1 MGDLFG
7 GGGGTKEKSDITKN
21 VKQSSSQLLG
31 SINPFLAKGAV
42 GDLLKKQSPVGS
54 NLQGI
59 PDVLTFDQ
67 FGNPLPVGS
76 NNLPSI
82 LPKMV
87 DIGNFNTLFEKADSG
102 SLSPTAQSLL
112 SGFTDTALGGTDYGK
127 LFGSLGLG
135 GSGGSGGGGSV
146 KATPPANI
154 GVLTSNIIKD
164 LPTEFQDFI
173 SNTLDASSPERVG
186 EILDD
191 FDTAISTRMQQNAKI
206 AGEDLLD
213 VFAGEGQATSGA
225 AKAELKSLALQAA
238 TEANAQI
245 AAGHLEILNQQIQAM
260 QVGTELTNVLT
271 SAGAAEQAHLVAL
284 QTAELQAN
292 AMISVASINA
302 RASTQ
307 QALVEATAYLE
318 ANRLDL
324 LGTGFK
330 GLLDQSSM
338 EEAARID
345 SLRMPYD
352 ILAGIQN
359 QQLPQKGQSAGIGS
373 ILGGALAGAGSLLG
387 GIYGD

>member
-7 GGGGTKEKSDITKN
+7 GGGGTKSKEDITKN
-21 VKQSSSQLLG
+21 VKQASGYLGG

-42 GDLLKKQSPVGS
+42 GDLLQGQSPVGS

-59 PDVLTFDQ
+59 PGVLTFDQ
-67 FGNPLPVGS
+67 FGNPQPVGS

-112 SGFTDTALGGTDYGK
+112 TGFTDTALGGTDYGK

-135 GSGGSGGGGSV
+135 GGGGGGGNVS
-146 KATPPANI
+146 ATPPPNI
-154 GVLTSNIIKD
+154 GVLTSGIIKD
-164 LPTEFQDFI
+164 LPPEFQDFI

-191 FDTAISTRMQQNAKI
+191 FDNAISSRMQQNAKM

-245 AAGHLEILNQQIQAM
+245 ASGHLEILSQQIQAM

-292 AMISVASINA
+292 AAISVANINA

-307 QALVEATAYLE
+307 QTLIAATAQLE
-318 ANRLDL
+318 SNRMQL
-324 LGTGFK
+324 LGAGFE
-330 GLLDQSSM
+330 GLLGQSNA

-345 SLRMPYD
+345 SLKMPYN

-359 QQLPQKGQSAGIGS
+359 QTLPTAKQNSNAMGD
-373 ILGGALAGAGSLLG
+373 ILGGALAGTGALLG
-387 GIYGD
+387 GVL